1 MFFHSVTSILL
12 AVFFDTN
19 TIKSPTG
26 PRLLLDSTALHC
38 SAGCQANPAIS
49 RAMVLSSPNG
59 MSFPHSVGT
68 SGSVHRP
75 NQVSDWTSTLA
86 RLDCTALLCWMPA
99 HPYYYEIVLGVGKDE
114 CGAKTYLG

>member
-1 MFFHSVTSILL
+1 MLL
-12 AVFFDTN
+12 V
-19 TIKSPTG
+19 
-26 PRLLLDSTALHC
+26 
-38 SAGCQANPAIS
+38 AGCLENYYANPAIS

-86 RLDCTALLCWMPA
+86 RLDCTTLLYWMPA

-114 CGAKTYLG
+114 CGAKTCLG